1 VNTSLLILQEVLKRD
16 IGEGMYFVTGDLSP
30 EVRLHSSRLAG
41 CFKLWLCIFAWIFI
55 GGPM

>member
-1 VNTSLLILQEVLKRD
+1 MNTSLLILQEVLKRD

-41 CFKLWLCIFAWIFI
+41 CFKL
-55 GGPM
+55 